1 MCPIAGGEKRGN
13 LVVVI
18 VATALSLS
26 VRLLLRKEQHSL
38 DSSGKKKTCLCC
50 TSFSFLSFLGSFF
63 CVCTL
68 CQFFEHAVLE
78 CKTYI
83 SSVAHAKHSS

>member
-18 VATALSLS
+18 VATALSLSLS

-63 CVCTL
+63 VCVL
-68 CQFFEHAVLE
+68 CVSSLNMQFLNARL
-78 CKTYI
+78 T
-83 SSVAHAKHSS
+83 SVQ

>member
-18 VATALSLS
+18 VATALS

-63 CVCTL
+63 VCVL
-68 CQFFEHAVLE
+68 CVSSLNMQFLNARL
-78 CKTYI
+78 T
-83 SSVAHAKHSS
+83 SVQ

>member
-26 VRLLLRKEQHSL
+26 YLLRKEQHFSL
-38 DSSGKKKTCLCC
+38 DSSGTKKTSVFVAL
-50 TSFSFLSFLGSFF
+50 LSFLGCFLDF
-63 CVCTL
+63 L
-68 CQFFEHAVLE
+68 FVLG
-78 CKTYI
+78 
-83 SSVAHAKHSS
+83 VL